1 MVTDFLTYLTT
12 QVVGLIKGKV
22 MPLLFDELSGA
33 PTWVPAVLLVTLS
46 LAVGFLARFILLR
59 FIRYWQNRDRKL
71 FKSLEKH
78 LRGSMFLFIP
88 LLLISAGLNSVNIQ
102 PGSLSFITTTVNI
115 FIILSFCSVIIRL
128 INVAQDMLFIRY
140 DINLSNNLR
149 ARKIR
154 TQIMYVKKVAIVVLV
169 TLCLSLILLS
179 FPGVRKFGTTIL
191 AGAGVAGII
200 IGFALQKSLVNLF
213 AGIQIAFTQPI
224 KIDDAVVVENE
235 WGWIEEI
242 NLTYVVV
249 RIWDLRRLVLPI
261 TYFTENAFQNWTR
274 NNAQILGSVF
284 LYLDYSMPLEP
295 LRRHFERVLSETKL
309 WDQQTQV
316 LQVTDTT
323 DKTMTI
329 RMLMT
334 AQNSPTA
341 WDLRCYVREKMI
353 EFIQQNYP
361 QSLPQVRATL
371 TDAGVRETNSQA

>member
-1 MVTDFLTYLTT
+1 
-12 QVVGLIKGKV
+12 
-22 MPLLFDELSGA
+22 MPMIFGELSGA
-33 PTWVPAVLLVTLS
+33 PLWVPAVLLVTLS
-46 LAVGFLARFILLR
+46 FALGFLARFILLR
-59 FIRYWQNRDRKL
+59 FVRYWQNRDRKL

-88 LLLISAGLNSVNIQ
+88 LLLINVGVNYINLH
-102 PGSLSFITTTVNI
+102 PDSLAFITTTVNI
-115 FIILSFCSVIIRL
+115 FIILSFCSILIRL

-154 TQIMYVKKVAIVVLV
+154 TQIIYVKKVAIVLLV
-169 TLCLSLILLS
+169 AFCLTLILLN

-284 LYLDYSMPLEP
+284 LYVDYSMPLDP
-295 LRRHFERVLSETKL
+295 LRKHFEKILSETRL

-329 RMLMT
+329 RLLMT
-334 AQNSPTA
+334 AQNSPIA
-341 WDLRCYVREKMI
+341 WDLRCHVREKMI

-361 QSLPQVRATL
+361 QSLPHVRATL
-371 TDAGVRETNSQA
+371 SDKKDDNPKAVE

>member
-1 MVTDFLTYLTT
+1 MMSF
-12 QVVGLIKGKV
+12 I
-22 MPLLFDELSGA
+22 FDEFSGV
-33 PTWVPAVLLVTLS
+33 PTWVPAVLLVIFS
-46 LAVGFLARFILLR
+46 LIVGFLSRFVLFV
-59 FIRYWQNRDRKL
+59 FIRYWQKRDRKL

-78 LRGSMFLFIP
+78 LRGSLFLFIP
-88 LLLISAGLNSVNIQ
+88 LLLINIGVNYINIPPKSLN
-102 PGSLSFITTTVNI
+102 FITTTANI
-115 FIILSFCSVIIRL
+115 FIILSVCSVLIRL
-128 INVAQDMLFIRY
+128 TNVAQDMLFIRY

-154 TQIMYVKKVAIVVLV
+154 TQLMYVKKVAIVILVLF
-169 TLCLSLILLS
+169 CLSMILLS

-224 KIDDAVVVENE
+224 KIDDAVVVEKE

-284 LYLDYSMPLEP
+284 LYVDYSMPLEP
-295 LRRHFERVLSETKL
+295 LRQHFEKVLSETRL

-316 LQVTDTT
+316 LQVTDTSE
-323 DKTMTI
+323 KTMTI
-329 RMLMT
+329 RLLMT

-353 EFIQQNYP
+353 EFIQQHYP
-361 QSLPQVRATL
+361 QSLPHVRATL
-371 TDAGVRETNSQA
+371 TDSEMNGQEARSQPDSLG

>member
-1 MVTDFLTYLTT
+1 ML
-12 QVVGLIKGKV
+12 
-22 MPLLFDELSGA
+22 MLFGEFSGA
-33 PTWVPAVLLVTLS
+33 PSWVPAVLLVTLS
-46 LAVGFLARFILLR
+46 FALGFLARFILLR
-59 FIRYWQNRDRKL
+59 FIRYWQSRDRKL

-88 LLLISAGLNSVNIQ
+88 LLMISVGVNYLNIH
-102 PGSLSFITTTVNI
+102 PEALSLITTVVNI
-115 FIILSFCSVIIRL
+115 FIILSFCSVLIRL
-128 INVAQDMLFIRY
+128 TNVAQDMLFIRY

-154 TQIMYVKKVAIVVLV
+154 TQIMYVKKVAIVLLVLF
-169 TLCLSLILLS
+169 CLSLVLLS
-179 FPGVRKFGTTIL
+179 IPGVRKFGTTIL

-284 LYLDYSMPLEP
+284 LYVDYSMPLDP
-295 LRRHFERVLSETKL
+295 LRKHFEKVLSETKL

-329 RMLMT
+329 RLLMT

-341 WDLRCYVREKMI
+341 WDLRCHVREKMI

-361 QSLPQVRATL
+361 QSLPHVRATL
-371 TDAGVRETNSQA
+371 TGADV

>member
-1 MVTDFLTYLTT
+1 MLMIF
-12 QVVGLIKGKV
+12 GE
-22 MPLLFDELSGA
+22 FSGA
-33 PTWVPAVLLVTLS
+33 PSWVPAVLLVTLS
-46 LAVGFLARFILLR
+46 FALGFLARFILLR
-59 FIRYWQNRDRKL
+59 FIRYWQSRDRKL

-78 LRGSMFLFIP
+78 LRGSLFLFIP
-88 LLLISAGLNSVNIQ
+88 LLLINVGINYIDIH
-102 PGSLSFITTTVNI
+102 PGSLSLITTVINI
-115 FIILSFCSVIIRL
+115 FIILSFCSVLIRL
-128 INVAQDMLFIRY
+128 TNVAQDMLFIRY

-154 TQIMYVKKVAIVVLV
+154 TQIMYVKKVAIVLLVLF
-169 TLCLSLILLS
+169 CLSLILLS
-179 FPGVRKFGTTIL
+179 IPGVRKFGTTIL

-284 LYLDYSMPLEP
+284 LYLDYSMPLDP
-295 LRRHFERVLSETKL
+295 LRKHFEKILSETKL

-329 RMLMT
+329 RLLMT

-341 WDLRCYVREKMI
+341 WDLRCHVREKMI

-361 QSLPQVRATL
+361 QSLPHVRATL
-371 TDAGVRETNSQA
+371 TGPGV

>member
-1 MVTDFLTYLTT
+1 MS
-12 QVVGLIKGKV
+12 LI
-22 MPLLFDELSGA
+22 LDELSDA
-33 PTWVPAVLLVTLS
+33 PSWVPAVLLVTLS
-46 LAVGFLARFILLR
+46 LAIGFLARFLVLS
-59 FIRYWQNRDRKL
+59 FIRYWQDRDRKL
-71 FKSLEKH
+71 FKSLERH

-88 LLLISAGLNSVNIQ
+88 LLLINLGVNYINVA
-102 PGSLSFITTTVNI
+102 PRSLPFITTTLNI
-115 FIILSFCSVIIRL
+115 FIIMSVCSILIRMT
-128 INVAQDMLFIRY
+128 NVAQDMLFIRY

-154 TQIMYVKKVAIVVLV
+154 TQIMYVKKVAIVLLV
-169 TLCLSLILLS
+169 FFCLMLILLN

-295 LRRHFERVLSETKL
+295 LRAYFEQVLSETKL
-309 WDQQTQV
+309 WDGEAKV
-316 LQVTDTT
+316 LQVTDTSE
-323 DKTMTI
+323 KTMTI
-329 RMLMT
+329 RLLMT

-341 WDLRCYVREKMI
+341 WDLRCHVREKMI
-353 EFIQQNYP
+353 AFIQQNYP
-361 QSLPQVRATL
+361 QSLPHVRATL
-371 TDAGVRETNSQA
+371 AEPVAEKPIEQKSARSSDGA

>member
-1 MVTDFLTYLTT
+1 
-12 QVVGLIKGKV
+12 
-22 MPLLFDELSGA
+22 MPTIFGELSGA
-33 PTWVPAVLLVTLS
+33 PSWVPALLLVTLS
-46 LAVGFLARFILLR
+46 FIVGFLARFILLQ

-71 FKSLEKH
+71 FKSLEKN

-88 LLLISAGLNSVNIQ
+88 LMLINIGVNYINIH
-102 PGSLSFITTTVNI
+102 PTYLYIITNTVNI
-115 FIILSFCSVIIRL
+115 FIILSFCSVLIRL
-128 INVAQDMLFIRY
+128 TNVVQDMLFIRY

-149 ARKIR
+149 ARKVR
-154 TQIMYVKKVAIVVLV
+154 TQIIYVKKVAIVLLV
-169 TLCLSLILLS
+169 SFCVSLILLS
-179 FPGVRKFGTTIL
+179 FPGIRKFGTTIL

-224 KIDDAVVVENE
+224 KIDDAVVVEKE

-284 LYLDYSMPLEP
+284 LYVDYSMPLEP
-295 LRRHFERVLSETKL
+295 LRQHFEKVLSETKL

-316 LQVTDTT
+316 LQVTDTSE
-323 DKTMTI
+323 KTMTI
-329 RMLMT
+329 RLLMT
-334 AQNSPTA
+334 AQNSPIA

-361 QSLPQVRATL
+361 QSLPHFRATL
-371 TDAGVRETNSQA
+371 TNSDD

>member
-1 MVTDFLTYLTT
+1 
-12 QVVGLIKGKV
+12 
-22 MPLLFDELSGA
+22 MPMIFGELSGA
-33 PTWVPAVLLVTLS
+33 PSWVPALLLVTLS
-46 LAVGFLARFILLR
+46 FALGFLARFILLR
-59 FIRYWQNRDRKL
+59 FIRYWQSRDRKL

-88 LLLISAGLNSVNIQ
+88 LLLINVGVNYISIQ
-102 PGSLSFITTTVNI
+102 PDSLVFITTTVNI
-115 FIILSFCSVIIRL
+115 FIILSFCSVLIRL
-128 INVAQDMLFIRY
+128 TNVAQDMLFIRY

-154 TQIMYVKKVAIVVLV
+154 TQIIYVKKVAIVLLV
-169 TLCLSLILLS
+169 SFCLSLILLS

-284 LYLDYSMPLEP
+284 LYLDYSMPLDP
-295 LRRHFERVLSETKL
+295 LRKHFEKVLSETKL

-316 LQVTDTT
+316 LQVTDTN
-323 DKTMTI
+323 DKTMTV
-329 RMLMT
+329 RLLMT
-334 AQNSPTA
+334 AQNSPIA
-341 WDLRCYVREKMI
+341 WDLRCHVREKMI

-361 QSLPQVRATL
+361 QSLPHVRATL
-371 TDAGVRETNSQA
+371 TDSGV

>member
-1 MVTDFLTYLTT
+1 
-12 QVVGLIKGKV
+12 
-22 MPLLFDELSGA
+22 MPSIFDELSDA
-33 PTWVPAVLLVTLS
+33 PSWVPAVLLVTLS
-46 LAVGFLARFILLR
+46 LVAGFLARFLLLR
-59 FIRYWQNRDRKL
+59 FIRYWQDRDRKL

-88 LLLISAGLNSVNIQ
+88 LMLINVGAEYVNIH
-102 PGSLSFITTTVNI
+102 PDSLSFLTPTLNV
-115 FIILSFCSVIIRL
+115 FIILSLCSVLIRL
-128 INVAQDMLFIRY
+128 TNVAQDMLFIRY

-154 TQIMYVKKVAIVVLV
+154 TQIIYVKKVAIVLLV
-169 TLCLSLILLS
+169 SFCLSLILIS
-179 FPGVRKFGTTIL
+179 IPGVRKFGTTIL

-284 LYLDYSMPLEP
+284 L
-295 LRRHFERVLSETKL
+295 
-309 WDQQTQV
+309 
-316 LQVTDTT
+316 
-323 DKTMTI
+323 
-329 RMLMT
+329 
-334 AQNSPTA
+334 
-341 WDLRCYVREKMI
+341 
-353 EFIQQNYP
+353 
-361 QSLPQVRATL
+361 
-371 TDAGVRETNSQA
+371 

>member
-1 MVTDFLTYLTT
+1 
-12 QVVGLIKGKV
+12 
-22 MPLLFDELSGA
+22 MPLIFGELSGA
-33 PTWVPAVLLVTLS
+33 PVWVPAVLLVTLS
-46 LAVGFLARFILLR
+46 LALGFLARFILLR
-59 FIRYWQNRDRKL
+59 FIRYWQSRDRKL

-78 LRGSMFLFIP
+78 LSGSLFLFIP
-88 LLLISAGLNSVNIQ
+88 LLLINVGVNYINIH
-102 PGSLSFITTTVNI
+102 PDSLAFITTTTNI
-115 FIILSFCSVIIRL
+115 FIILSFCSILIRL
-128 INVAQDMLFIRY
+128 TNVAQDMLFIRY

-154 TQIMYVKKVAIVVLV
+154 TQIIYVKKVAIVLLV
-169 TLCLSLILLS
+169 SFCLTLILLS

-284 LYLDYSMPLEP
+284 LYVDYSMPLDP
-295 LRRHFERVLSETKL
+295 LRKHFEKVLSETKL

-316 LQVTDTT
+316 LQVTDTN

-329 RMLMT
+329 RLLMT

-341 WDLRCYVREKMI
+341 WDLRCLVREKMI

-361 QSLPQVRATL
+361 ECLPHVRATL
-371 TDAGVRETNSQA
+371 SDSGV

>member
-1 MVTDFLTYLTT
+1 
-12 QVVGLIKGKV
+12 
-22 MPLLFDELSGA
+22 MPLILGELSGV
-33 PTWVPAVLLVTLS
+33 PQWVPAVLLVTLS
-46 LAVGFLARFILLR
+46 LALGFLARFVLLSL
-59 FIRYWQNRDRKL
+59 IRYWQGRDKKL

-78 LRGSMFLFIP
+78 LRGSMFLILP
-88 LLLISAGLNSVNIQ
+88 LLFISAGVDYVNIQ
-102 PGSLSFITTTVNI
+102 PESLGFINATLHI
-115 FIILSFCSVIIRL
+115 FIILSFCSLMIRM

-140 DINLSNNLR
+140 DINISNNLR

-154 TQIMYVKKVAIVVLV
+154 TQIMYVKKVVIVVLV

-224 KIDDAVVVENE
+224 KIDDAVVVEKE

-249 RIWDLRRLVLPI
+249 RLWDLRRLVLPI
-261 TYFTENAFQNWTR
+261 TYFTENPFQNWTR

-295 LRRHFERVLSETKL
+295 LRDHFEKILNETRL
-309 WDQQTQV
+309 WDRETQV
-316 LQVTDTT
+316 LQVTETT
-323 DKTMTI
+323 EKTMTI
-329 RMLMT
+329 RLLMT
-334 AQNSPTA
+334 AHNSPA
-341 WDLRCYVREKMI
+341 AFDLRCYVREKMI
-353 EFIQQNYP
+353 EYIQQHYP
-361 QSLPQVRATL
+361 QCLPHVRATL
-371 TDAGVRETNSQA
+371 SSPEA

>member
-1 MVTDFLTYLTT
+1 
-12 QVVGLIKGKV
+12 
-22 MPLLFDELSGA
+22 MPFILGELSGM
-33 PTWVPAVLLVTLS
+33 PSWVPAVLLVTLS
-46 LAVGFLARFILLR
+46 LIVGFLARFILLG
-59 FIRYWQNRDRKL
+59 FIRYWQKRDRKL

-78 LRGSMFLFIP
+78 LRGSLFLFIP
-88 LLLISAGLNSVNIQ
+88 LILINVGMNYINVAPASQNFLSTLL
-102 PGSLSFITTTVNI
+102 NI
-115 FIILSFCSVIIRL
+115 FIILSLCSVL
-128 INVAQDMLFIRY
+128 IKLTNVAQDMLFLRY

-154 TQIMYVKKVAIVVLV
+154 TQLMYVKKIVIVLLVSFCV
-169 TLCLSLILLS
+169 TLILLS
-179 FPGVRKFGTTIL
+179 IPGVRKFGTTIL

-224 KIDDAVVVENE
+224 KIDDAVVVEKE

-284 LYLDYSMPLEP
+284 LYVDYSMPLDV
-295 LRRHFERVLSETKL
+295 LRAHFEKVLSETKL
-309 WDQQTQV
+309 WDRETQV
-316 LQVTDTT
+316 LQVTDTSE
-323 DKTMTI
+323 KTMTI
-329 RMLMT
+329 RLLMT

-341 WDLRCYVREKMI
+341 WDLRCHVREQMI
-353 EFIQQNYP
+353 AFIQQHYP
-361 QSLPQVRATL
+361 QSLPHVRATL
-371 TDAGVRETNSQA
+371 TDSAAP

>member
-1 MVTDFLTYLTT
+1 MPFL
-12 QVVGLIKGKV
+12 VG
-22 MPLLFDELSGA
+22 ELSGA
-33 PTWVPAVLLVTLS
+33 PAWVPAVLLVTLS
-46 LAVGFLARFILLR
+46 LAVGFLARFILLQ
-59 FIRYWQNRDRKL
+59 FIRYWQSRDRKL

-88 LLLISAGLNSVNIQ
+88 LLSIRIGVNYVHIQ
-102 PGSLSFITTTVNI
+102 PQSLTFITTTINI
-115 FIILSFCSVIIRL
+115 FIILSFCSVLVRL

-140 DINLSNNLR
+140 DINISNNLR

-154 TQIMYVKKVAIVVLV
+154 TQIMYVRKVAIVILV
-169 TLCLSLILLS
+169 MLCLSLILLS
-179 FPGVRKFGTTIL
+179 FPAVRKFGTTIL

-224 KIDDAVVVENE
+224 KIDDAVVVEKE

-249 RIWDLRRLVLPI
+249 RLWDLRRLVLPI
-261 TYFTENAFQNWTR
+261 TYFTENPFQNWTR
-274 NNAQILGSVF
+274 NNAQILGTVF
-284 LYLDYSMPLEP
+284 LYVDYSMPLQP
-295 LRRHFERVLSETKL
+295 LREHFEKVLSETKL
-309 WDQQTQV
+309 WDQETQV

-323 DKTMTI
+323 EKTMTI
-329 RMLMT
+329 RLLMT

-341 WDLRCYVREKMI
+341 FDLRCYVRERMI

-371 TDAGVRETNSQA
+371 SAPVVAGAEE

>member
-88 LLLISAGLNSVNIQ
+88 LLLISVGLNYVNIQ

-115 FIILSFCSVIIRL
+115 FIILSFCSVLIRL

-154 TQIMYVKKVAIVVLV
+154 TQIMYVKKVAIVILV

-295 LRRHFERVLSETKL
+295 LRRHFEKVLSETKL

-371 TDAGVRETNSQA
+371 TDAGIRETNS

>member
-1 MVTDFLTYLTT
+1 
-12 QVVGLIKGKV
+12 

-33 PTWVPAVLLVTLS
+33 PSWVPALLLVTLS
-46 LAVGFLARFILLR
+46 FAAGGVARFVILR
-59 FIRYWQNRDRKL
+59 FIRYWQIRDRKL

-78 LRGSMFLFIP
+78 LRGSIFLFIP
-88 LLLISAGLNSVNIQ
+88 LMLINVGLNYINIH
-102 PGSLSFITTTVNI
+102 PHYLDLITTIINT
-115 FIILSFCSVIIRL
+115 FIILSLCSILIRL
-128 INVAQDMLFIRY
+128 TNVVQDMLFIRY

-154 TQIMYVKKVAIVVLV
+154 TQIIYVKKVAIVLLV
-169 TLCLSLILLS
+169 TLCVSLILLS

-224 KIDDAVVVENE
+224 KIDDAVVVEKE

-274 NNAQILGSVF
+274 NNAQILGTVF

-295 LRRHFERVLSETKL
+295 LRQHFEKILSETKL
-309 WDQQTQV
+309 WDQETQV
-316 LQVTDTT
+316 LQVTDT
-323 DKTMTI
+323 DDRTMTI
-329 RMLMT
+329 RLLMT
-334 AQNSPTA
+334 AQNSPMA
-341 WDLRCYVREKMI
+341 FDLRCHVREKMI

-361 QSLPQVRATL
+361 QCLPKTRATL
-371 TDAGVRETNSQA
+371 ADPLLDGPGSR

>member
-1 MVTDFLTYLTT
+1 MM
-12 QVVGLIKGKV
+12 Q
-22 MPLLFDELSGA
+22 LLFIELSDA
-33 PTWVPAVLLVTLS
+33 PSWVPALLLVTLS
-46 LAVGFLARFILLR
+46 FAVGFLARFILLR
-59 FIRYWQNRDRKL
+59 VIRYWQKRDRKL

-78 LRGSMFLFIP
+78 LRGSMFLFLP
-88 LLLISAGLNSVNIQ
+88 LLLINVGVHYINIPTNVLN
-102 PGSLSFITTTVNI
+102 LITSTANI
-115 FIILSFCSVIIRL
+115 FIILSFCSVLIRL
-128 INVAQDMLFIRY
+128 TNVVQDMLFIRY

-154 TQIMYVKKVAIVVLV
+154 TQIIYVKKVAIVLLVLF
-169 TLCLSLILLS
+169 CLSLILLS

-224 KIDDAVVVENE
+224 KIDDAVVVEKE

-284 LYLDYSMPLEP
+284 LYVDYSMPLEP
-295 LRRHFERVLSETKL
+295 LRKHFEKVLSETKL

-323 DKTMTI
+323 EKTMTI
-329 RMLMT
+329 RLLMT

-361 QSLPQVRATL
+361 QSLPHVRATL
-371 TDAGVRETNSQA
+371 NNSTDSVTQQDHD

>member
-1 MVTDFLTYLTT
+1 MMS
-12 QVVGLIKGKV
+12 LI
-22 MPLLFDELSGA
+22 FDEFSGV
-33 PTWVPAVLLVTLS
+33 PTWVPAVLLVIFS
-46 LAVGFLARFILLR
+46 LIVGFLSRFVLFV

-78 LRGSMFLFIP
+78 LRGSLFLFIP
-88 LLLISAGLNSVNIQ
+88 LLLINIGVNYINIPPKSLN
-102 PGSLSFITTTVNI
+102 FITATANI
-115 FIILSFCSVIIRL
+115 FIILSVCSVLIRL
-128 INVAQDMLFIRY
+128 TNVAQDMLFIRY

-154 TQIMYVKKVAIVVLV
+154 TQLMYVKKVAIVILVLF
-169 TLCLSLILLS
+169 CLSMILLS

-224 KIDDAVVVENE
+224 KIDDAVVVEKE

-284 LYLDYSMPLEP
+284 LYVDYSMPLEP
-295 LRRHFERVLSETKL
+295 LRQHFEKVLSETRL

-316 LQVTDTT
+316 LQVTDTSE
-323 DKTMTI
+323 KTMTI
-329 RMLMT
+329 RLLMT

-353 EFIQQNYP
+353 EFIQQHYP
-361 QSLPQVRATL
+361 QSLPHVRATL
-371 TDAGVRETNSQA
+371 TDSEMNGQEARSQPVRLGDSAQNTDAPDGA

>member
-1 MVTDFLTYLTT
+1 
-12 QVVGLIKGKV
+12 
-22 MPLLFDELSGA
+22 MPMIFGELSGA
-33 PTWVPAVLLVTLS
+33 PSWVPAVLLVTLS
-46 LAVGFLARFILLR
+46 FALGFLARFILLR
-59 FIRYWQNRDRKL
+59 FIRYWQSRDRKL

-88 LLLISAGLNSVNIQ
+88 LLLINAGANYVNIH
-102 PGSLSFITTTVNI
+102 PGSVAFITTTVNI
-115 FIILSFCSVIIRL
+115 FIVLSFCSVLIRL
-128 INVAQDMLFIRY
+128 TNVAQDMLFIHY

-154 TQIMYVKKVAIVVLV
+154 TQIMYVKKVAIVLLV
-169 TLCLSLILLS
+169 SFCLCLILLS

-284 LYLDYSMPLEP
+284 LYLDYSMPLDP
-295 LRRHFERVLSETKL
+295 LRKHFEKVLSETKL

-316 LQVTDTT
+316 LQVTDTN

-329 RMLMT
+329 RLLMT
-334 AQNSPTA
+334 AQNSPIA
-341 WDLRCYVREKMI
+341 WDLRCHVREKMI

-361 QSLPQVRATL
+361 QSLPHLRATL
-371 TDAGVRETNSQA
+371 TDSGV

>member
-1 MVTDFLTYLTT
+1 
-12 QVVGLIKGKV
+12 
-22 MPLLFDELSGA
+22 MPMIFGELSGA
-33 PTWVPAVLLVTLS
+33 PLWVPAVLLVTLS
-46 LAVGFLARFILLR
+46 FALGFLARFILLR
-59 FIRYWQNRDRKL
+59 FVRYWQNRDRKL

-88 LLLISAGLNSVNIQ
+88 LLLINVGVNYINLH
-102 PGSLSFITTTVNI
+102 PDSLAFITTTVNI
-115 FIILSFCSVIIRL
+115 FIILSFCSILIRL

-154 TQIMYVKKVAIVVLV
+154 TQIIYVKKVAIVLLV
-169 TLCLSLILLS
+169 AFCLTLILLN

-284 LYLDYSMPLEP
+284 LYVDYSMPLDP
-295 LRRHFERVLSETKL
+295 LRKHFEKILSETRL

-329 RMLMT
+329 RLLMT
-334 AQNSPTA
+334 AQNSPIA
-341 WDLRCYVREKMI
+341 WDLRCHVREKMI

-361 QSLPQVRATL
+361 QSLPHVRATL
-371 TDAGVRETNSQA
+371 SDKKDDNPKAVD

>member
-1 MVTDFLTYLTT
+1 M
-12 QVVGLIKGKV
+12 
-22 MPLLFDELSGA
+22 MPLLIGELSGA
-33 PTWVPAVLLVTLS
+33 PTWIPAVLLVTLS
-46 LAVGFLARFILLR
+46 FIVGFLARFIFLR
-59 FIRYWQNRDRKL
+59 FIRFWQNRDRKL

-78 LRGSMFLFIP
+78 LRGSLFLFIP
-88 LLLISAGLNSVNIQ
+88 LVLINIGINYIDLR
-102 PGSLSFITTTVNI
+102 PETVAFITSTANI
-115 FIILSFCSVIIRL
+115 FIILSICSILIRL
-128 INVAQDMLFIRY
+128 TNVAQDMLFIRY

-154 TQIMYVKKVAIVVLV
+154 TQLIYVKKVAIVILV
-169 TLCLSLILLS
+169 SLSLSMILLS

-224 KIDDAVVVENE
+224 KIDDAVVVEKE

-284 LYLDYSMPLEP
+284 LYVDYSLPLEP
-295 LRRHFERVLSETKL
+295 LRQHFEKVLSETKL

-316 LQVTDTT
+316 LQVTDTSE
-323 DKTMTI
+323 KTMTI
-329 RMLMT
+329 RLLMT

-361 QSLPQVRATL
+361 QSLPHVRATL
-371 TDAGVRETNSQA
+371 TGTDSR

>member
-1 MVTDFLTYLTT
+1 
-12 QVVGLIKGKV
+12 
-22 MPLLFDELSGA
+22 MPWLFGELSGA
-33 PTWVPAVLLVTLS
+33 PVWVPAVLLVTLS
-46 LAVGFLARFILLR
+46 LIVGFLTRFILLQ
-59 FIRYWQNRDRKL
+59 FIRYWQSRDRKL

-88 LLLISAGLNSVNIQ
+88 LLLINLGVRYVHIQ
-102 PGSLSFITTTVNI
+102 PGTLGFITTTINV
-115 FIILSFCSVIIRL
+115 FIILSFCSVLIRL

-140 DINLSNNLR
+140 DINISNNLR

-154 TQIMYVKKVAIVVLV
+154 TQIMYVKKVAIVILV

-224 KIDDAVVVENE
+224 KIDDAVVVEKE

-249 RIWDLRRLVLPI
+249 RLWDLRRLVLPI
-261 TYFTENAFQNWTR
+261 TYFTENPFQNWTR

-295 LRRHFERVLSETKL
+295 LRKHFEKVLSETKL
-309 WDQQTQV
+309 WDQETQV

-323 DKTMTI
+323 EKTMTI

-341 WDLRCYVREKMI
+341 WDLRCHVREKMI

-361 QSLPQVRATL
+361 QCLPHVRATL
-371 TDAGVRETNSQA
+371 TGSADSGSE

>member
-1 MVTDFLTYLTT
+1 
-12 QVVGLIKGKV
+12 
-22 MPLLFDELSGA
+22 MPMIFGELSGA
-33 PTWVPAVLLVTLS
+33 PSWVPALLLVTLS
-46 LAVGFLARFILLR
+46 FALGFLARFILLR
-59 FIRYWQNRDRKL
+59 FIRYWQSRDRKL

-88 LLLISAGLNSVNIQ
+88 LLLINVGVNYISIH
-102 PGSLSFITTTVNI
+102 PDSLVFITTIVNI
-115 FIILSFCSVIIRL
+115 FIILSFCSVLIRL
-128 INVAQDMLFIRY
+128 TNVAQDMLFIRY

-154 TQIMYVKKVAIVVLV
+154 TQIIYVKKVAIVLLV
-169 TLCLSLILLS
+169 SFCLSLILLS

-284 LYLDYSMPLEP
+284 LYLDYSMPLDP
-295 LRRHFERVLSETKL
+295 LRKHFEKVLSETKL

-316 LQVTDTT
+316 LQVTDTN
-323 DKTMTI
+323 DKTMTV
-329 RMLMT
+329 RLLMT
-334 AQNSPTA
+334 AQNSPIA
-341 WDLRCYVREKMI
+341 WDLRCHVREKMI

-361 QSLPQVRATL
+361 QSLPHVRATL
-371 TDAGVRETNSQA
+371 TDSGV

>member
-1 MVTDFLTYLTT
+1 
-12 QVVGLIKGKV
+12 
-22 MPLLFDELSGA
+22 MPLILSELSGA
-33 PTWVPAVLLVTLS
+33 PTWVGAVLLVTLS
-46 LAVGFLARFILLR
+46 FAVGFLARFILLR

-88 LLLISAGLNSVNIQ
+88 LLLINVGVNYIDIH
-102 PGSLSFITTTVNI
+102 PDALAFITTTVNI
-115 FIILSFCSVIIRL
+115 FIILSLCSILIRL
-128 INVAQDMLFIRY
+128 INVLQDMLFIRY

-154 TQIMYVKKVAIVVLV
+154 TQIIYVKKVAIVLIVS
-169 TLCLSLILLS
+169 LCVSLILLN
-179 FPGVRKFGTTIL
+179 FPSVRKFGTTIL

-242 NLTYVVV
+242 NLTYIVV

-261 TYFTENAFQNWTR
+261 TYFTEKPFQNWTR
-274 NNAQILGSVF
+274 NDAQILGSVF
-284 LYLDYSMPLEP
+284 LYVDYSMPLDP
-295 LRRHFERVLSETKL
+295 LRKHFEKVLSETTL

-316 LQVTDTT
+316 LQVTDTNE
-323 DKTMTI
+323 KTMTL
-329 RMLMT
+329 RLLMT

-341 WDLRCYVREKMI
+341 WDLRCYVRERMI

-361 QSLPQVRATL
+361 QSLPHVRATL
-371 TDAGVRETNSQA
+371 NNSADQ

>member
-1 MVTDFLTYLTT
+1 
-12 QVVGLIKGKV
+12 
-22 MPLLFDELSGA
+22 MPLIFGELSGA
-33 PTWVPAVLLVTLS
+33 PVWVPAVLLVTLS
-46 LAVGFLARFILLR
+46 LALGFLARFILLR
-59 FIRYWQNRDRKL
+59 FIRYWQSRDRKL

-78 LRGSMFLFIP
+78 LSGSLFLFIP
-88 LLLISAGLNSVNIQ
+88 LLLINVGVNYINIH
-102 PGSLSFITTTVNI
+102 PDSLAFITTTTNI
-115 FIILSFCSVIIRL
+115 FIILSFCSVLIRL
-128 INVAQDMLFIRY
+128 TNVAQDMLFIRY

-154 TQIMYVKKVAIVVLV
+154 TQIIYVKKVAIVLLV
-169 TLCLSLILLS
+169 SFCLTLILLS

-284 LYLDYSMPLEP
+284 LYVDYSMPLDP
-295 LRRHFERVLSETKL
+295 LRKHFEKVLSETKL

-316 LQVTDTT
+316 LQVTDTN

-329 RMLMT
+329 RLLMT

-341 WDLRCYVREKMI
+341 WDLRCLVREKMI

-361 QSLPQVRATL
+361 ECLPHVRATL
-371 TDAGVRETNSQA
+371 SDSGV

>member
-1 MVTDFLTYLTT
+1 
-12 QVVGLIKGKV
+12 
-22 MPLLFDELSGA
+22 MPLIFGELSGA
-33 PTWVPAVLLVTLS
+33 PVWVPAVLLVTLS
-46 LAVGFLARFILLR
+46 LALGFLARFILLR
-59 FIRYWQNRDRKL
+59 FIRYWQSRDRKL

-78 LRGSMFLFIP
+78 LSGSLFLFIP
-88 LLLISAGLNSVNIQ
+88 LLLINVGVNYINIH
-102 PGSLSFITTTVNI
+102 PDSLAFITTTTNI
-115 FIILSFCSVIIRL
+115 FIILSFCSILIRL
-128 INVAQDMLFIRY
+128 TNVAQDMLFIRY

-154 TQIMYVKKVAIVVLV
+154 TQIIYVKKVAIVLLV
-169 TLCLSLILLS
+169 SFCLTLILLS

-284 LYLDYSMPLEP
+284 LYVDYSMPLDP
-295 LRRHFERVLSETKL
+295 LRKHFEKVLSETKL

-316 LQVTDTT
+316 LQVTDTN

-329 RMLMT
+329 RLLMT

-341 WDLRCYVREKMI
+341 WDLRCLVREKMI

-361 QSLPQVRATL
+361 ECLPHVRATL
-371 TDAGVRETNSQA
+371 SDSSV

>member
-1 MVTDFLTYLTT
+1 
-12 QVVGLIKGKV
+12 
-22 MPLLFDELSGA
+22 MPLIFDELSGA
-33 PTWVPAVLLVTLS
+33 PVWVPVVFLVTISFAL
-46 LAVGFLARFILLR
+46 GFLARFIFFR
-59 FIRYWQNRDRKL
+59 FILYWQGRDRKL
-71 FKSLEKH
+71 FKSLEKN
-78 LRGSMFLFIP
+78 LRGSIFLFIP
-88 LLLISAGLNSVNIQ
+88 LLMINIGVNYLDIH
-102 PGSLSFITTTVNI
+102 SDLLAVIRATTNV
-115 FIILSFCSVIIRL
+115 FIILSICSVLIRL
-128 INVAQDMLFIRY
+128 TNVAQDMLFIRY

-154 TQIMYVKKVAIVVLV
+154 TQIIYVKKVVIVLLV
-169 TLCLSLILLS
+169 SLCLCSILLS
-179 FPGVRKFGTTIL
+179 FPSVRKFGTTIL

-224 KIDDAVVVENE
+224 KIDDAVVVEKE

-249 RIWDLRRLVLPI
+249 RLWDLRRLVLPI

-284 LYLDYSMPLEP
+284 LYVDYSMPLEP
-295 LRRHFERVLSETKL
+295 LRQHFEKVLSETKL

-316 LQVTDTT
+316 LQVTDTSE
-323 DKTMTI
+323 KTMTI

-334 AQNSPTA
+334 AQNSPIA
-341 WDLRCYVREKMI
+341 FDLRCYVREKMI

-361 QSLPQVRATL
+361 QSLPHVRATL
-371 TDAGVRETNSQA
+371 IDSDVSES

>member
-1 MVTDFLTYLTT
+1 MIF
-12 QVVGLIKGKV
+12 G
-22 MPLLFDELSGA
+22 ELSGA

-46 LAVGFLARFILLR
+46 LVLGFLARFILLR
-59 FIRYWQNRDRKL
+59 FIRYWQSRDRKL

-78 LRGSMFLFIP
+78 LRGSLFLFIP
-88 LLLISAGLNSVNIQ
+88 LMLINVGSHYIDIQ
-102 PGSLSFITTTVNI
+102 PGSLGFITTTLNI
-115 FIILSFCSVIIRL
+115 FIILSFCSILIRL
-128 INVAQDMLFIRY
+128 TNVAQDMLFIRY

-154 TQIMYVKKVAIVVLV
+154 TQIMYVKKVAIVLLV
-169 TLCLSLILLS
+169 SFCLTLILLS
-179 FPGVRKFGTTIL
+179 FPSVRKFGTTIL

-261 TYFTENAFQNWTR
+261 TYFTENPFQNWTR

-295 LRRHFERVLSETKL
+295 LRKHFEQILSETKL
-309 WDQQTQV
+309 WDKQTQV
-316 LQVTDTT
+316 LQVTDTNE
-323 DKTMTI
+323 KTMTI
-329 RMLMT
+329 RLLMT

-341 WDLRCYVREKMI
+341 FDLRCYVRERMI
-353 EFIQQNYP
+353 EFVQQNYP
-361 QSLPQVRATL
+361 QSLPHVRATL
-371 TDAGVRETNSQA
+371 TDSVSGDTRSAS

>member
-1 MVTDFLTYLTT
+1 
-12 QVVGLIKGKV
+12 
-22 MPLLFDELSGA
+22 MPMIFGELSGA
-33 PTWVPAVLLVTLS
+33 PSWVPAVLLVTLS
-46 LAVGFLARFILLR
+46 FVLGFLARFILLQ

-71 FKSLEKH
+71 FKSLEKN

-88 LLLISAGLNSVNIQ
+88 LMLINIGVNYINIH
-102 PGSLSFITTTVNI
+102 SSYLYIITNTVNI
-115 FIILSFCSVIIRL
+115 FIILSFCSVLIRL
-128 INVAQDMLFIRY
+128 TNVVQDMLFIRY

-149 ARKIR
+149 ARKVR
-154 TQIMYVKKVAIVVLV
+154 TQIIYVKKVAIVLLV
-169 TLCLSLILLS
+169 SFCVSLILLS
-179 FPGVRKFGTTIL
+179 FPGIRKFGTTIL

-224 KIDDAVVVENE
+224 KIDDAVVVEKE

-284 LYLDYSMPLEP
+284 LYVDYSMPLEP
-295 LRRHFERVLSETKL
+295 LRQHFEKVLSETKL

-316 LQVTDTT
+316 LQVTDTNE
-323 DKTMTI
+323 KTMTI
-329 RMLMT
+329 RLLMT
-334 AQNSPTA
+334 AQNSPIA

-361 QSLPQVRATL
+361 QSLPHVRATL
-371 TDAGVRETNSQA
+371 TNSDD

>member
-1 MVTDFLTYLTT
+1 
-12 QVVGLIKGKV
+12 
-22 MPLLFDELSGA
+22 MPLIFGELSGA
-33 PTWVPAVLLVTLS
+33 PSWVPAVLLVTLS
-46 LAVGFLARFILLR
+46 FVLGFLARFILLR

-88 LLLISAGLNSVNIQ
+88 LLLINVGVNYINIKPDFLN
-102 PGSLSFITTTVNI
+102 FITVAANI
-115 FIILSFCSVIIRL
+115 FIISSFCSVLIRL
-128 INVAQDMLFIRY
+128 TNVAQDMLFIRY

-149 ARKIR
+149 ARKVR
-154 TQIMYVKKVAIVVLV
+154 TQIIYVKKVVIVVLV
-169 TLCLSLILLS
+169 TFCVSLILLS

-200 IGFALQKSLVNLF
+200 IGFALKKSLVNLF

-284 LYLDYSMPLEP
+284 LYLDYSMPLDP
-295 LRRHFERVLSETKL
+295 LRKHFEKVLSETKL

-316 LQVTDTT
+316 LQVTDTN

-329 RMLMT
+329 RLLMT

-341 WDLRCYVREKMI
+341 WDLRCHVREKMI
-353 EFIQQNYP
+353 EFIQQN
-361 QSLPQVRATL
+361 
-371 TDAGVRETNSQA
+371 

>member
-1 MVTDFLTYLTT
+1 ML
-12 QVVGLIKGKV
+12 
-22 MPLLFDELSGA
+22 MLFGEFSGA
-33 PTWVPAVLLVTLS
+33 PSWVPAVLLVTLS
-46 LAVGFLARFILLR
+46 FALGFLARFILLR
-59 FIRYWQNRDRKL
+59 FIRYWQSRDRKL

-88 LLLISAGLNSVNIQ
+88 LLMISVGVNYLNIH
-102 PGSLSFITTTVNI
+102 PEALSLITTVVNI
-115 FIILSFCSVIIRL
+115 FIILSFCSVLIRL
-128 INVAQDMLFIRY
+128 TNVAQDMLFIRY

-154 TQIMYVKKVAIVVLV
+154 TQIMYVKKVAIVLLVLF
-169 TLCLSLILLS
+169 CLSLVLLS
-179 FPGVRKFGTTIL
+179 IPGVRKFGTTIL

-213 AGIQIAFTQPI
+213 DGIQIAFTQPI

-284 LYLDYSMPLEP
+284 LYLDYSMPLDP
-295 LRRHFERVLSETKL
+295 LRKHFEKVLSETKL

-329 RMLMT
+329 RLLMT

-341 WDLRCYVREKMI
+341 WDLRCHVREKMI

-361 QSLPQVRATL
+361 QSLPHVRATL
-371 TDAGVRETNSQA
+371 TGADG

>member
-1 MVTDFLTYLTT
+1 
-12 QVVGLIKGKV
+12 
-22 MPLLFDELSGA
+22 MPFILGELSGM
-33 PTWVPAVLLVTLS
+33 PSWVPAVLLVTLS
-46 LAVGFLARFILLR
+46 LIVGFLARFILLG
-59 FIRYWQNRDRKL
+59 FIRYWQKRDRKL

-78 LRGSMFLFIP
+78 LRGSLFLFIP
-88 LLLISAGLNSVNIQ
+88 LILINVGMNYINVAPASQNFLSTLL
-102 PGSLSFITTTVNI
+102 NI
-115 FIILSFCSVIIRL
+115 FIILSLCSVL
-128 INVAQDMLFIRY
+128 IKLTNVAQDMLFLRY

-154 TQIMYVKKVAIVVLV
+154 TQLMYVKKIVIVLLVSFCV
-169 TLCLSLILLS
+169 TLILLS
-179 FPGVRKFGTTIL
+179 IPGVRKFGTTIL

-224 KIDDAVVVENE
+224 KIDDAVVVEKE

-284 LYLDYSMPLEP
+284 LYVDYSMPLDV
-295 LRRHFERVLSETKL
+295 LRAHFEKVLSETKL
-309 WDQQTQV
+309 WDRETQV
-316 LQVTDTT
+316 LQVTDTSE
-323 DKTMTI
+323 KTMTI
-329 RMLMT
+329 RLLMT

-341 WDLRCYVREKMI
+341 WDLRCHVREQMI
-353 EFIQQNYP
+353 AFIQQHYP
-361 QSLPQVRATL
+361 QSLPHVRATL
-371 TDAGVRETNSQA
+371 TDSAAS

>member
-1 MVTDFLTYLTT
+1 MIF
-12 QVVGLIKGKV
+12 G
-22 MPLLFDELSGA
+22 ELSGA

-46 LAVGFLARFILLR
+46 LVLGFLARFILLR
-59 FIRYWQNRDRKL
+59 FIRYWQSRDRKL

-78 LRGSMFLFIP
+78 LRGSLFLFIP
-88 LLLISAGLNSVNIQ
+88 LMIINVGIHYIDIQ
-102 PGSLSFITTTVNI
+102 PGSLGFITTTLNI
-115 FIILSFCSVIIRL
+115 FIILSFCSILIRL
-128 INVAQDMLFIRY
+128 TNVAQDMLFIRY

-154 TQIMYVKKVAIVVLV
+154 TQIMYVKKVAIVLLV
-169 TLCLSLILLS
+169 SFCLTLILLS
-179 FPGVRKFGTTIL
+179 FPSVRKFGTTIL

-261 TYFTENAFQNWTR
+261 TYFTENPFQNWTR

-295 LRRHFERVLSETKL
+295 LRKHFEQILGETKL
-309 WDQQTQV
+309 WDKQTQV
-316 LQVTDTT
+316 LQVTDTNE
-323 DKTMTI
+323 KTMTI
-329 RMLMT
+329 RLLMT

-341 WDLRCYVREKMI
+341 FDLRCYVRERMI
-353 EFIQQNYP
+353 EFVQQNYP

-371 TDAGVRETNSQA
+371 TESVSESTRFAS

>member
-1 MVTDFLTYLTT
+1 MLM
-12 QVVGLIKGKV
+12 I
-22 MPLLFDELSGA
+22 FDELSGA
-33 PTWVPAVLLVTLS
+33 PVWVPAVLLVTLS
-46 LAVGFLARFILLR
+46 LALGFLARFILLR
-59 FIRYWQNRDRKL
+59 FIRYWQSRDRKL

-78 LRGSMFLFIP
+78 LRGSLFLFIP
-88 LLLISAGLNSVNIQ
+88 LLLINVGVNYINIQ
-102 PGSLSFITTTVNI
+102 PNSLGFITSTLNI
-115 FIILSFCSVIIRL
+115 FIILSFCSILIRL
-128 INVAQDMLFIRY
+128 VNVAQDMLFIRY

-154 TQIMYVKKVAIVVLV
+154 TQIIYVKKVAIVLLVLF
-169 TLCLSLILLS
+169 CLTLILLS
-179 FPGVRKFGTTIL
+179 FPGFRKFGTTIL

-261 TYFTENAFQNWTR
+261 TYFTENPFQNWTR

-284 LYLDYSMPLEP
+284 LYLDYSMPLAP
-295 LRRHFERVLSETKL
+295 LREHFEKVLSETKL

-316 LQVTDTT
+316 LQVTETT

-329 RMLMT
+329 RLLMT

-361 QSLPQVRATL
+361 QSLPHVRATL
-371 TDAGVRETNSQA
+371 TGSGFDSPKDQ

>member
-1 MVTDFLTYLTT
+1 MVTEFLTYLTT

-88 LLLISAGLNSVNIQ
+88 LLLISVGLNYVNIQ

-115 FIILSFCSVIIRL
+115 FIILSFCSVLIRL

-295 LRRHFERVLSETKL
+295 LRKHFEKVLSETKL

-329 RMLMT
+329 RLLMT

-371 TDAGVRETNSQA
+371 TDAGVRETNS

>member
-1 MVTDFLTYLTT
+1 MPFL
-12 QVVGLIKGKV
+12 VG
-22 MPLLFDELSGA
+22 ELSGA
-33 PTWVPAVLLVTLS
+33 PAWVPAVLLVTVS
-46 LAVGFLARFILLR
+46 LGVGFLARFILLQ
-59 FIRYWQNRDRKL
+59 FIRYWQSRDRKL

-88 LLLISAGLNSVNIQ
+88 LLLIRVGVNYANIQ
-102 PGSLSFITTTVNI
+102 PESLSFIRTTTNI
-115 FIILSFCSVIIRL
+115 FIILSFCSVLIRL

-140 DINLSNNLR
+140 DINISNNLR

-154 TQIMYVKKVAIVVLV
+154 TQIMYVKKVAIVLLV
-169 TLCLSLILLS
+169 TFCLSLILLS
-179 FPGVRKFGTTIL
+179 FPGVRQFGTTIL

-224 KIDDAVVVENE
+224 KIDDAVVVEKE

-249 RIWDLRRLVLPI
+249 RLWDLRRLVLPI
-261 TYFTENAFQNWTR
+261 TYFTENPFQNWTR

-284 LYLDYSMPLEP
+284 LYVDYSMPLQP
-295 LRRHFERVLSETKL
+295 LREHFEKVLSETRL
-309 WDQQTQV
+309 WDQETQV

-323 DKTMTI
+323 EKTMTI
-329 RMLMT
+329 RLLMT

-341 WDLRCYVREKMI
+341 FDLRCYVREKMI

-371 TDAGVRETNSQA
+371 TPSVTSASE

>member
-1 MVTDFLTYLTT
+1 
-12 QVVGLIKGKV
+12 
-22 MPLLFDELSGA
+22 MPLIFGELSNA
-33 PTWVPAVLLVTLS
+33 PSWVPAVVLVTFS
-46 LAVGFLARFILLR
+46 LVVGFLARFLLLR
-59 FIRYWQNRDRKL
+59 FIRYWQSRDRKL

-78 LRGSMFLFIP
+78 LRGSLFLFIP
-88 LLLISAGLNSVNIQ
+88 LLLINVGVNYVNVHID
-102 PGSLSFITTTVNI
+102 SLPFITTTLNV
-115 FIILSFCSVIIRL
+115 FIILSLCSVLIRMT
-128 INVAQDMLFIRY
+128 NVAQDMLFIRY

-154 TQIMYVKKVAIVVLV
+154 TQIMYVKKVAIVILVLFS
-169 TLCLSLILLS
+169 LSMILLS

-295 LRRHFERVLSETKL
+295 LRQHFEKILSETKL

-316 LQVTDTT
+316 LQVTDTN

-329 RMLMT
+329 RLLMT

-353 EFIQQNYP
+353 EFVQQNYP
-361 QSLPQVRATL
+361 QSLPRLRATL
-371 TDAGVRETNSQA
+371 SDPMMETRESQ

>member
-1 MVTDFLTYLTT
+1 
-12 QVVGLIKGKV
+12 
-22 MPLLFDELSGA
+22 MPLLPGELSGA

-46 LAVGFLARFILLR
+46 LLLGFLARFLLLR
-59 FIRYWQNRDRKL
+59 FIRYWQSRDRKL

-78 LRGSMFLFIP
+78 LRGSLFLFIP
-88 LLLISAGLNSVNIQ
+88 LLLINMGMNYVHLD
-102 PGSLSFITTTVNI
+102 PGSLSFIATTLNI
-115 FIILSFCSVIIRL
+115 FIILSFCSILIRL

-154 TQIMYVKKVAIVVLV
+154 TQLIYVKKVAIVILVLF
-169 TLCLSLILLS
+169 CLSLILLN
-179 FPGVRKFGTTIL
+179 FPSVRKFGTTIL

-224 KIDDAVVVENE
+224 KIDDAVVVEKE

-284 LYLDYSMPLEP
+284 LYVDYSMPLAP
-295 LRRHFERVLSETKL
+295 LREHFEKILNETRL
-309 WDQQTQV
+309 WDRETQV

-323 DKTMTI
+323 EKTMTI
-329 RMLMT
+329 RLLMT

-371 TDAGVRETNSQA
+371 TEADKA